1 MKRVS
6 ESLGASVITLTH
18 LVFTNNI
25 FYFRGYF
32 FFVIGQKE
40 PDRWQIEVIKIG
52 QKKSRGRMLFIL
64 PVLSFKMP
72 VVYFVSE
79 SETVKLKKKRFLN
92 KIKH

>member
-52 QKKSRGRMLFIL
+52 QKK
-64 PVLSFKMP
+64 K
-72 VVYFVSE
+72 
-79 SETVKLKKKRFLN
+79 
-92 KIKH
+92 